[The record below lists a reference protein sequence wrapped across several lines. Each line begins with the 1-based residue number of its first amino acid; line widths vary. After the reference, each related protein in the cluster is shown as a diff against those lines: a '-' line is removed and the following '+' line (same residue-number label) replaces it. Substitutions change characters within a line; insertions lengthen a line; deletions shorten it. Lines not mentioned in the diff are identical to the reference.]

1 MSLTL
6 RFTDPLATDLARTG
20 GKGASLAKSAQ
31 NLPVPG
37 GFIVTADAYSQFIA
51 PLQSRIAEL
60 IGTDSPA
67 EAIADLIRA
76 TPFPDAWLSEFDGAV
91 AEAGLTGQAV
101 AVRSSGTM
109 EDLPGAAFAGQHDT
123 YLGVRGTAAIA
134 EAVRDCYASLWNEH
148 AFRYRRQLGVD
159 QLEAKMAVVVQLM
172 VSVSADEA
180 AGVAFSVDPVRGN
193 TDEVLINAAFGL
205 GETVVGGE
213 EPVDEFRVRRDT
225 GEQVASE
232 IAEKPTALVMTGGGN
247 GAGDGAGHDVGGDR
261 LGEGDG
267 AGTTVVDLGAEQRT
281 RPALTTAQAKQV
293 AELAVAAENHFGFAQ
308 DIEWALHDG
317 DLYLLQSRPIT
328 RVAPRWTRDE
338 SAERFPTPV
347 TPLTW
352 DLVEAGFHHS
362 LNHSFDLM
370 GLPPFD
376 DKWFVMRDF
385 YIYGNQT
392 AVDLYAGRLPTNM
405 LSSVET
411 ITESLPQIAR
421 QFGWVQELPVQWMRD
436 LDTYLIGIGR
446 LSNEP
451 LEDKSLAQVWD
462 HVIAISDLGTEYF
475 RPNIAISLT
484 QGTLY
489 AALQHMLS
497 LALDEDQA
505 QVVFERLMAS
515 TETKTSQVNAEL
527 RELSQL
533 VAADADLLT
542 ALEAHHGEAG
552 VAELER
558 FPQFKASFDRFL
570 EQHGHREL
578 DFDAYHP
585 TWVEA
590 PHIVLDQIRLLAART
605 VAETEASDAGA
616 SPTGGGDHSAA
627 ATIGSPES
635 GSGTGAASA
644 PMTDMERKIVQAETE
659 LAVVNAAPEKLRY
672 LVQEVIR
679 LARTYTA
686 LDDLEHYQTTR
697 LTLPMR
703 RALKELGG
711 RLVDAGVLVEASDV
725 YFIDFEHLDT
735 AIRADA
741 ADREVDTTDAAN
753 RDLGAT
759 DAADR
764 EVDTADAAAT
774 RASTSP
780 VTGTTGTGSALTSLT
795 EIAAQNKAAY
805 HAAVDRTPEWEYGKA
820 AAAVDA
826 DSDHITGTAGSPG
839 TVEGEVFVVHSPADF
854 SSFPDGAIL
863 VARTT
868 NPAWTALFYQAGGV
882 ITESG
887 GALSHGA
894 VTARE
899 LGLPA
904 VMAVR
909 DATSRFTSG
918 QRVRVDGS
926 NGNVIELD

>member
-1 MSLTL
+1 MRLTL
-6 RFTDPLATDLARTG
+6 RFTDPLATDLARSG

-51 PLQSRIAEL
+51 PLQSRITEL

-76 TPFPDAWLSEFDGAV
+76 TPIPDAWLSEFDEAV

-172 VSVSADEA
+172 VSVAADEA

-605 VAETEASDAGA
+605 VAEAEASDAGA
-616 SPTGGGDHSAA
+616 SPAGGGHHSAA

-711 RLVDAGVLVEASDV
+711 RLVDAGVLVEAADV

-741 ADREVDTTDAAN
+741 ADREVDTT
-753 RDLGAT
+753 
-759 DAADR
+759 
-764 EVDTADAAAT
+764 DAAAT

>member
-6 RFTDPLATDLARTG
+6 SFTDPLATELARSG

-37 GFIVTADAYSQFIA
+37 GFIVTADAYTRFIA
-51 PLQSRIAEL
+51 PLQTRITEL

-67 EAIADLIRA
+67 EAIAELIRT
-76 TPFPDAWLSEFDGAV
+76 TPFPEAWLSEF
-91 AEAGLTGQAV
+91 AEAATAAGLDDGAV

-123 YLGVRGTAAIA
+123 YLGVRGIRAIA

-172 VSVSADEA
+172 VAVGAEEA

-213 EPVDEFRVRRDT
+213 EPVDEFRVHRET
-225 GEQVASE
+225 GEQVAAE
-232 IAEKPTALVMTGGGN
+232 IAEKPTALVMREPAGDGGGGN
-247 GAGDGAGHDVGGDR
+247 RLGVGDEARTTVVR
-261 LGEGDG
+261 LGE
-267 AGTTVVDLGAEQRT
+267 EQRS
-281 RPALTTAQAKQV
+281 RPALTQEQTRAV
-293 AELAVAAENHFGFAQ
+293 AELAVEAENHFGFAQ
-308 DIEWALHDG
+308 DIEWAIHDG
-317 DLYLLQSRPIT
+317 RLYLLQSRPIT

-405 LSSVET
+405 LSSVEA

-451 LEDKSLAQVWD
+451 LEDKSLLEVWE

-497 LALDEDQA
+497 LALDEEQA

-527 RELSQL
+527 RDLSAY
-533 VAADADLLT
+533 VAADAQLLA
-542 ALEAHHGEAG
+542 ALEDNHGEAG
-552 VAELER
+552 VAALQR
-558 FPQFKASFDRFL
+558 FPEFAGAFEKFL
-570 EQHGHREL
+570 AQHGHREL

-605 VAETEASDAGA
+605 AAERDSANGTAGA
-616 SPTGGGDHSAA
+616 GGVGSADGEA
-627 ATIGSPES
+627 GPSQ
-635 GSGTGAASA
+635 SA
-644 PMTDMERKIVQAETE
+644 VPSDMERKIVQAETE
-659 LAVVNAAPEKLRY
+659 RAVVNAAPEQLRY

-703 RALKELGG
+703 RALRELGA
-711 RLVDAGVLVEASDV
+711 RLVDAGVLSEASDV
-725 YFIDFEHLDT
+725 YFIDFEHLDE
-735 AIRADA
+735 AIR
-741 ADREVDTTDAAN
+741 
-753 RDLGAT
+753 
-759 DAADR
+759 
-764 EVDTADAAAT
+764 TADTDGGAGASAAG
-774 RASTSP
+774 TSDR
-780 VTGTTGTGSALTSLT
+780 TSALSGLT

-805 HAAVDRTPEWEYGKA
+805 QTAVDRTPEWEYGA
-820 AAAVDA
+820 TTPAVDA
-826 DSDHITGTAGSPG
+826 DGDQITGTAGSPG

-868 NPAWTALFYQAGGV
+868 NPAWTALFYQASGV

-904 VMAVR
+904 VMAIR

-918 QRVRVDGS
+918 QRVRIDGS
-926 NGNVIELD
+926 NGTVTDLDSANAAG

>member
-1 MSLTL
+1 MTLTL
-6 RFTDPLATDLARTG
+6 GFTDPLATELATSG
-20 GKGASLAKSAQ
+20 GKGASLARSAQ

-37 GFIVTADAYSQFIA
+37 GFIVTAEAYTQFVA
-51 PLQSRIAEL
+51 PLQSRITEL
-60 IGTDSPA
+60 MDTQHPA
-67 EAIADLIRA
+67 EAIGDLIRS
-76 TPFPDAWLSEFDGAV
+76 TPIPESWLADFA
-91 AEAGLTGQAV
+91 AAAQAAGLSDEAV

-123 YLGVRGTAAIA
+123 YLGVRGTKAIA
-134 EAVRDCYASLWNEH
+134 EAVRDCYASLWNPH
-148 AFRYRRQLGVD
+148 AFRYRQQLGVD

-172 VSVSADEA
+172 VAVSAEEA

-213 EPVDEFRVRRDT
+213 EPVDEFRIARADGT
-225 GEQVASE
+225 QIASE
-232 IAEKPTALVMTGGGN
+232 IADKPKALVMSEP
-247 GAGDGAGHDVGGDR
+247 AEPSEPDGHGHARTTVIH
-261 LGEGDG
+261 LGED
-267 AGTTVVDLGAEQRT
+267 QRT
-281 RPALTTAQAKQV
+281 RPALTPEQAQAV
-293 AELAVAAENHFGFAQ
+293 AQLSVRAEDHFGFPQ
-308 DIEWALHDG
+308 DIEWAFSG
-317 DLYLLQSRPIT
+317 DDLFLLQSRPIT

-352 DLVEAGFHHS
+352 DLVEAGFHYS

-392 AVDLYAGRLPTNM
+392 AVDLYAGRLPTKM

-411 ITESLPQIAR
+411 ITESLPEIAS
-421 QFGWVQELPVQWMRD
+421 QFGWVQELPVRWMRD
-436 LDTYLIGIGR
+436 LDTYLMGIGR
-446 LSNEP
+446 LSHEP

-484 QGTLY
+484 QQTLY
-489 AALQHMLS
+489 GALSHMLEI
-497 LALDEDQA
+497 AVDKETA
-505 QVVFERLMAS
+505 QLVFERLLAS

-527 RELSQL
+527 WELSRTVRSNPEL
-533 VAADADLLT
+533 VSTLRSNT
-542 ALEAHHGEAG
+542 GEAG
-552 VAELER
+552 LAVLDD
-558 FPQFKASFDRFL
+558 FPAFFDEFATFL
-570 EQHGHREL
+570 AKHGHREL

-590 PHIVLDQIRLLAART
+590 PHIVLDQVRLLADR
-605 VAETEASDAGA
+605 ETN
-616 SPTGGGDHSAA
+616 
-627 ATIGSPES
+627 
-635 GSGTGAASA
+635 ASA
-644 PMTDMERKIVQAETE
+644 DSDLERKVLQAETE
-659 LAVVNAAPEKLRY
+659 RAVINAAPEKLRY

-679 LARTYTA
+679 LARAYTA

-703 RALKELGG
+703 RALCELGR
-711 RLVDAGVLVEASDV
+711 RLVDQGVLTDPMDV
-725 YFIDFEHLDT
+725 YFINFEPLDA
-735 AIRADA
+735 AIRAT
-741 ADREVDTTDAAN
+741 EV
-753 RDLGAT
+753 
-759 DAADR
+759 
-764 EVDTADAAAT
+764 
-774 RASTSP
+774 
-780 VTGTTGTGSALTSLT
+780 GTGRGDGQLSPAEALAGLT
-795 EIAAQNKAAY
+795 GIAEKNKAGY
-805 HAAVDRTPEWEYGKA
+805 QEAVERTPEWEHGRASEVGDDTDGDFIK
-820 AAAVDA
+820 
-826 DSDHITGTAGSPG
+826 GTAGSPG
-839 TVEGEVFVVHSPADF
+839 EVTGEVFVVHSPEDF

-868 NPAWTALFYQAGGV
+868 NPAWTALFYQASGI

-904 VMAVR
+904 VMAIR

-918 QRVRVDGS
+918 QTVNVNGS
-926 NGNVIELD
+926 NGTVTPN

>member
-1 MSLTL
+1 MTLTL
-6 RFTDPLATDLARTG
+6 GFTDPLATELATSG

-37 GFIVTADAYSQFIA
+37 GFIVTAEAYTQFVT
-51 PLQSRIAEL
+51 PLQSQITEL
-60 IGTDSPA
+60 MDTEHPA
-67 EAIADLIRA
+67 EAIGELIRS
-76 TPFPDAWLSEFDGAV
+76 TPIPDSWLADFEA
-91 AEAGLTGQAV
+91 AAQTAGLRDEAV

-123 YLGVRGTAAIA
+123 YLGVRGTHAIA
-134 EAVRDCYASLWNEH
+134 EAVRDCYASLWNPH
-148 AFRYRRQLGVD
+148 AFRYRQQLGVD

-172 VSVSADEA
+172 VAVGAEEA

-213 EPVDEFRVRRDT
+213 EPVDEFRIARADGT
-225 GEQVASE
+225 QVAAE
-232 IAEKPTALVMTGGGN
+232 IANKPKALVMDGH
-247 GAGDGAGHDVGGDR
+247 GDARTREVH
-261 LGEGDG
+261 LGED
-267 AGTTVVDLGAEQRT
+267 QQT
-281 RPALTTAQAKQV
+281 RPALTAEQARAV
-293 AELAVAAENHFGFAQ
+293 AELSVRAEDHFGFPQ
-308 DIEWALHDG
+308 DIEWAFSG
-317 DLYLLQSRPIT
+317 DDLFLLQSRPIT

-352 DLVEAGFHHS
+352 DLVEAGFHYS

-392 AVDLYAGRLPTNM
+392 AVDLYAGRLPTKM

-411 ITESLPQIAR
+411 ITESLPEIAS
-421 QFGWVQELPVQWMRD
+421 QFGWVQELPVRWMRD
-436 LDTYLIGIGR
+436 LDTYLMGIGK
-446 LSNEP
+446 LSHEP
-451 LEDKSLAQVWD
+451 LEEKSLAEVWD

-484 QGTLY
+484 QQTLY
-489 AALQHMLS
+489 GALSHMLEM
-497 LALDEDQA
+497 AVDKETA
-505 QVVFERLMAS
+505 QLVFERLLAS

-527 RELSQL
+527 WELSRS
-533 VAADADLLT
+533 VRSNPELLST
-542 ALEAHHGEAG
+542 LRSHTGEAG
-552 VAELER
+552 LAVLDD
-558 FPQFKASFDRFL
+558 FPAFFEEFATFL
-570 EQHGHREL
+570 AKHGHREL

-590 PHIVLDQIRLLAART
+590 PHIVLDQVRLLADR
-605 VAETEASDAGA
+605 ETN
-616 SPTGGGDHSAA
+616 AA
-627 ATIGSPES
+627 ADS
-635 GSGTGAASA
+635 
-644 PMTDMERKIVQAETE
+644 DLERKVLQAETE
-659 LAVVNAAPEKLRY
+659 REVINAAPEKLRY

-679 LARTYTA
+679 LARAYTA

-703 RALKELGG
+703 RALRELGR
-711 RLVDAGVLVEASDV
+711 RLVDQGVLTDPMDV
-725 YFIDFEHLDT
+725 YFINFEPLDA
-735 AIRADA
+735 AIRAGDSA
-741 ADREVDTTDAAN
+741 GTDASMGDSA
-753 RDLGAT
+753 GA
-759 DAADR
+759 D
-764 EVDTADAAAT
+764 
-774 RASTSP
+774 
-780 VTGTTGTGSALTSLT
+780 GSADSGNGQHSPAEALAGLSA
-795 EIAAQNKAAY
+795 IAEKNRAGYQD
-805 HAAVDRTPEWEYGKA
+805 AVARTPEWEHGRAPEVGDDTDGDFIK
-820 AAAVDA
+820 
-826 DSDHITGTAGSPG
+826 GTAGSPG
-839 TVEGEVFVVHSPADF
+839 EVTGEVFVVHSPEDF

-868 NPAWTALFYQAGGV
+868 NPAWTALFYQASGV

-918 QRVRVDGS
+918 QTVSVNGS
-926 NGNVIELD
+926 TGTVTPN

>member
-1 MSLTL
+1 MTLTL
-6 RFTDPLATDLARTG
+6 GFTDPLATELSSSG

-31 NLPVPG
+31 SLPVPG
-37 GFIVTADAYSQFIA
+37 GFIVTADAYAQFVE
-51 PLQSRIAEL
+51 PLQSRITEL
-60 IGTDSPA
+60 MDSGNPA
-67 EAIADLIRA
+67 EAIGDLIRS
-76 TPFPDAWLSEFDGAV
+76 TPVPEGWLAEFEAASEAAD
-91 AEAGLTGQAV
+91 LSDQPV

-123 YLGVRGTAAIA
+123 YLGVRGIPAIA
-134 EAVRDCYASLWNEH
+134 EAVRDCYASLWNPH
-148 AFRYRRQLGVD
+148 AFRYRQQLGID

-172 VSVSADEA
+172 VAVGTKEV

-213 EPVDEFRVRRDT
+213 EPVDEFRIARADGT
-225 GEQVASE
+225 QLASE
-232 IAEKPTALVMTGGGN
+232 IADKPRALVMGS
-247 GAGDGAGHDVGGDR
+247 ADGAHGDAR
-261 LGEGDG
+261 
-267 AGTTVVDLGAEQRT
+267 TTVVHLGEDQRT
-281 RPALTTAQAKQV
+281 QPALTLDQAREV
-293 AELAVAAENHFGFAQ
+293 AELSVRAEGHFGFPQ
-308 DIEWALHDG
+308 DIEWAFRG
-317 DLYLLQSRPIT
+317 EDLFLLQSRPIT

-352 DLVEAGFHHS
+352 DLVEAGFHYS

-392 AVDLYAGRLPTNM
+392 AVDLYAGRLPTKM

-411 ITESLPQIAR
+411 ITESLPEIAR
-421 QFGWVQELPVQWMRD
+421 QFGWVQELPVRWMRD
-436 LDTYLIGIGR
+436 LDTYLIGIGK
-446 LSNEP
+446 LSHEP
-451 LEDKSLAQVWD
+451 LQDKSLAQVWD

-484 QGTLY
+484 QRTLY
-489 AALQHMLS
+489 GALSHMLE
-497 LALDEDQA
+497 LALDKEQA
-505 QVVFERLMAS
+505 QIVFERLLAS
-515 TETKTSQVNAEL
+515 TETKTSQVNSEL
-527 RELSQL
+527 WELSRT
-533 VAADADLLT
+533 VRDNPELL
-542 ALEAHHGEAG
+542 AVLQSHKGEEGLAVLDGFPDFAHDFET
-552 VAELER
+552 
-558 FPQFKASFDRFL
+558 FL
-570 EQHGHREL
+570 AQHGHREL

-590 PHIVLDQIRLLAART
+590 PHIVLDQVRLLADR
-605 VAETEASDAGA
+605 AEN
-616 SPTGGGDHSAA
+616 
-627 ATIGSPES
+627 
-635 GSGTGAASA
+635 ASA
-644 PMTDMERKIVQAETE
+644 NSDMERKVVQAETE
-659 LAVVNAAPEKLRY
+659 LAVISAAPEKLRY

-679 LARTYTA
+679 LARAYTA

-703 RALKELGG
+703 RALRELGQ
-711 RLVDAGVLVEASDV
+711 RLVDHGVLTDPMDV
-725 YFIDFEHLDT
+725 YFIDFEPLNE
-735 AIRADA
+735 AIRAADRGRA
-741 ADREVDTTDAAN
+741 ADTDAPE
-753 RDLGAT
+753 GAG
-759 DAADR
+759 DR
-764 EVDTADAAAT
+764 PLSSAEALVGLTA
-774 RASTSP
+774 
-780 VTGTTGTGSALTSLT
+780 
-795 EIAAQNKAAY
+795 IAAKNKAGY
-805 HAAVDRTPEWEYGKA
+805 QEAVTRTPDWEHGRTPEA
-820 AAAVDA
+820 SDDA
-826 DSDHITGTAGSPG
+826 DGDFIRGTAGSPG
-839 TVEGEVFVVHSPADF
+839 EVEGEVFVVHSPEDF

-868 NPAWTALFYQAGGV
+868 NPAWTALFYQASGV

-918 QRVRVDGS
+918 QTVTVNGS
-926 NGNVIELD
+926 NGTVTPD

>member
-6 RFTDPLATDLARTG
+6 AFTDPLATALSTSG

-31 NLPVPG
+31 SLPVPG
-37 GFIVTADAYSQFIA
+37 GFIVTAEAYAQFVA
-51 PLQSRIAEL
+51 PLQDRITEL
-60 IGTDSPA
+60 LDADTPA
-67 EAIADLIRA
+67 EAIGDLIRGTPVPDSWLAEFEVAA
-76 TPFPDAWLSEFDGAV
+76 TT
-91 AEAGLTGQAV
+91 AGLSDQAV

-123 YLGVRGTAAIA
+123 YLGVRGTEPIA
-134 EAVRDCYASLWNEH
+134 EAVRDCYASLWNPH
-148 AFRYRRQLGVD
+148 AFRYRQQLGVA

-172 VSVSADEA
+172 VAVGAEEA

-193 TDEVLINAAFGL
+193 TDEVLVNAAFGL

-213 EPVDEFRVRRDT
+213 EPVDEFRIARTD
-225 GEQVASE
+225 GAQLASE
-232 IAEKPTALVMTGGGN
+232 IADKPTALIMRELAAEENTATEGTVSADSGSDAHTDSGSDN
-247 GAGDGAGHDVGGDR
+247 AHGDAR
-261 LGEGDG
+261 
-267 AGTTVVDLGAEQRT
+267 TTVVHLGEDQRT
-281 RPALTTAQAKQV
+281 RPALSAEQAWAV
-293 AELAVAAENHFGFAQ
+293 AELSVRAEDHFGFPQ
-308 DIEWALHDG
+308 DIEWAFSG
-317 DLYLLQSRPIT
+317 DELFLLQSRPIT

-392 AVDLYAGRLPTNM
+392 AVDLYAGRLPTAM

-411 ITESLPQIAR
+411 ITESLPEIASR
-421 QFGWVQELPVQWMRD
+421 FGWVQELPVQWMRD
-436 LDTYLIGIGR
+436 LDTYLMGIGR
-446 LSNEP
+446 LSHEP
-451 LEDKSLAQVWD
+451 LEDKSLAEVWD

-484 QGTLY
+484 QRTLY
-489 AALQHMLS
+489 GALSHMLEM
-497 LALDEDQA
+497 ALDKEQA
-505 QVVFERLMAS
+505 QLVFERLLAS

-527 RELSQL
+527 WELSRT
-533 VAADADLLT
+533 VRDDPELLS
-542 ALEAHHGEAG
+542 ALRTHTGEEGPAVLGDFPDFAG
-552 VAELER
+552 DFE
-558 FPQFKASFDRFL
+558 SFL
-570 EQHGHREL
+570 AQHGHREL

-590 PHIVLDQIRLLAART
+590 PHIVLDQIRLLADR
-605 VAETEASDAGA
+605 AEN
-616 SPTGGGDHSAA
+616 PSAD
-627 ATIGSPES
+627 S
-635 GSGTGAASA
+635 
-644 PMTDMERKIVQAETE
+644 DMERKVVQAETE
-659 LAVVNAAPEKLRY
+659 RAVVNAAPEKLRY

-679 LARTYTA
+679 LARAYTA

-703 RALKELGG
+703 RALRELGR
-711 RLVDAGVLVEASDV
+711 RLVDFGVLTDPIDV
-725 YFIDFEHLDT
+725 YFIDFEPLNE
-735 AIRADA
+735 AIRAADA
-741 ADREVDTTDAAN
+741 SGTGADSARRDA
-753 RDLGAT
+753 DGS
-759 DAADR
+759 D
-764 EVDTADAAAT
+764 DTAGGQGSPAEALAGLT
-774 RASTSP
+774 AIAEENRA
-780 VTGTTGTGSALTSLT
+780 GYR
-795 EIAAQNKAAY
+795 E
-805 HAAVDRTPEWEYGKA
+805 AVARTPEWEHGRVPEIGDDTDGEAIK
-820 AAAVDA
+820 
-826 DSDHITGTAGSPG
+826 GTAGSPG
-839 TVEGEVFVVHSPADF
+839 EVEGEVFVVQSPEDF

-909 DATSRFTSG
+909 EATSRFTSG
-918 QRVRVDGS
+918 QRVSVNGS
-926 NGNVIELD
+926 NGTVTPG

>member
-6 RFTDPLATDLARTG
+6 RFTDPLATELARSG

-60 IGTDSPA
+60 FGTDSPA

-76 TPFPDAWLSEFDGAV
+76 TPIPDAWLSEFDEAI

-159 QLEAKMAVVVQLM
+159 QNDAKMAVVVQLM
-172 VSVSADEA
+172 VAVGADEA

-213 EPVDEFRVRRDT
+213 EPVDEFRVCRDT
-225 GEQVASE
+225 GEQVAAE
-232 IAEKPTALVMTGGGN
+232 IAEKPTALIMSGGGN
-247 GAGDGAGHDVGGDR
+247 DAGDDLGTGAGDGCGHDIGGDR

-267 AGTTVVDLGAEQRT
+267 LGDGRLGEGDGARTTVVDLGAEQRT
-281 RPALTTAQAKQV
+281 RPALTKEQTTAV

-308 DIEWALHDG
+308 DIEWAVHDG
-317 DLYLLQSRPIT
+317 RIYLLQSRPIT

-405 LSSVET
+405 LASVET

-451 LEDKSLAQVWD
+451 LEEKSLAQVWD

-533 VAADADLLT
+533 VAADADLLA

-605 VAETEASDAGA
+605 MAGAEASEPG
-616 SPTGGGDHSAA
+616 P
-627 ATIGSPES
+627 
-635 GSGTGAASA
+635 GTGSASA

-697 LTLPMR
+697 RTLPMR

-711 RLVDAGVLVEASDV
+711 RLVDAGVLIEASDV

-741 ADREVDTTDAAN
+741 AN

-759 DAADR
+759 DTDAANR
-764 EVDTADAAAT
+764 EVDTADAT
-774 RASTSP
+774 GSSTNA
-780 VTGTTGTGSALTSLT
+780 VTGATGAGSALADLT

-805 HAAVDRTPEWEYGKA
+805 QAAVDRTPEWEYGKA
-820 AAAVDA
+820 AAAVDH
-826 DSDHITGTAGSPG
+826 DTDHITGTAGSPG

-926 NGNVIELD
+926 NGTVIELG

>member
-6 RFTDPLATDLARTG
+6 SFTDPLATDLARSG

-37 GFIVTADAYSQFIA
+37 GFIVTAEAYSSFIA
-51 PLQSRIAEL
+51 PLQSRITEL
-60 IGTDSPA
+60 MTGESPA
-67 EAIADLIRA
+67 EAIAELIRSA
-76 TPFPDAWLSEFDGAV
+76 PIPEAWLSEFDRAV
-91 AEAGLTGQAV
+91 AEAGLEGEPV

-123 YLGVRGTAAIA
+123 YLGVRGTQAIA

-172 VSVSADEA
+172 VAVGVEEA

-193 TDEVLINAAFGL
+193 TNEVLINAAFGL

-213 EPVDEFRVRRDT
+213 EPVDEFRVRRED
-225 GEQVASE
+225 GEQVAAE
-232 IAEKPTALVMTGGGN
+232 IAEKPTALIMCDGDVGGLGDDAAV
-247 GAGDGAGHDVGGDR
+247 GTDRAGDGGDVRTEVVR
-261 LGEGDG
+261 LGEG
-267 AGTTVVDLGAEQRT
+267 QRT
-281 RPALTTAQAKQV
+281 RPALTEEQTMAV
-293 AELAVAAENHFGFAQ
+293 AELAVEAENHFGFAQ
-308 DIEWALHDG
+308 DIEWAIHDG
-317 DLYLLQSRPIT
+317 QLYLLQSRPIT

-405 LSSVET
+405 LSSVEA
-411 ITESLPQIAR
+411 ITESLPQIAQ

-451 LEDKSLAQVWD
+451 LEDKSLAEVWE
-462 HVIAISDLGTEYF
+462 HVIAISNLGTEYF

-497 LALDEDQA
+497 LALDEEQA
-505 QVVFERLMAS
+505 QVVFERLLSS

-527 RELSQL
+527 RELSSA
-533 VAADADLLT
+533 VAEDPELLA
-542 ALEAHHGEAG
+542 ALEDHHGEAG
-552 VAELER
+552 VESVLPR
-558 FPQFKASFDRFL
+558 FPEFAASFEKFL
-570 EQHGHREL
+570 AQHGHREL

-605 VAETEASDAGA
+605 VADRTGA
-616 SPTGGGDHSAA
+616 D
-627 ATIGSPES
+627 
-635 GSGTGAASA
+635 GTGASGAADGDAVGGDAGSAVGGADGASA
-644 PMTDMERKIVQAETE
+644 TGQSAIPSDMERKVVQAETE
-659 LAVVNAAPEKLRY
+659 RAVVNAAPEQLRY

-711 RLVDAGVLVEASDV
+711 RLVDAGVLDEASDV
-725 YFIDFEHLDT
+725 YFIDFEHLDE
-735 AIRADA
+735 AIRAADVGSVGAEASSESGA
-741 ADREVDTTDAAN
+741 A
-753 RDLGAT
+753 G
-759 DAADR
+759 
-764 EVDTADAAAT
+764 ADANT
-774 RASTSP
+774 
-780 VTGTTGTGSALTSLT
+780 ALAGLT
-795 EIAAQNKAAY
+795 EIAAKNKAAY
-805 HAAVDRTPEWEYGKA
+805 QEAVDRTPEWEYGKSTV
-820 AAAVDA
+820 VD
-826 DSDHITGTAGSPG
+826 DTDGDHIKGTAGSPG
-839 TVEGEVFVVHSPADF
+839 VVEGEIFVVHSPADF

-868 NPAWTALFYQAGGV
+868 NPAWTALFYQASGV

-926 NGNVIELD
+926 NGTVVEA

>member
-1 MSLTL
+1 MTL
-6 RFTDPLATDLARTG
+6 AFTDPLATARSTSG
-20 GKGASLAKSAQ
+20 GKGAGLAESAQ
-31 NLPVPG
+31 SLPVPG
-37 GFIVTADAYSQFIA
+37 GFIVTAEAYARFVA
-51 PLQSRIAEL
+51 PLQTRITEL
-60 IGTDSPA
+60 MDTGYPA
-67 EAIADLIRA
+67 EAIGDLIRS
-76 TPFPDAWLSEFDGAV
+76 TPVPGSWF
-91 AEAGLTGQAV
+91 AELEAAAETAGLSDRAV

-123 YLGVRGTAAIA
+123 YLGVRGTKAIA
-134 EAVRDCYASLWNEH
+134 EAVRDCYASLWNPH
-148 AFRYRRQLGVD
+148 AFRYRQQLGVD

-172 VSVSADEA
+172 VAVGSEEA

-213 EPVDEFRVRRDT
+213 EPVDEFRIARAD
-225 GEQVASE
+225 GAQIAAE
-232 IAEKPTALVMTGGGN
+232 IADKPRALIMRDPAGEGNIATEGTASADGDGDGDGGGDD
-247 GAGDGAGHDVGGDR
+247 GHGDGRTTVVR
-261 LGEGDG
+261 LGED
-267 AGTTVVDLGAEQRT
+267 QRT
-281 RPALTTAQAKQV
+281 RPALSTEQARAV
-293 AELAVAAENHFGFAQ
+293 AELSVRAEDHFGFPQ
-308 DIEWALHDG
+308 DIEWAFSG
-317 DLYLLQSRPIT
+317 DELFILQSRPIT

-370 GLPPFD
+370 GLPPFH

-392 AVDLYAGRLPTNM
+392 AVDLYAGRLPTKM

-411 ITESLPQIAR
+411 ITESLPEIASR
-421 QFGWVQELPVQWMRD
+421 FGWVQELPVQWMRD
-436 LDTYLIGIGR
+436 LDTYLMGIGR
-446 LSNEP
+446 LSHEP
-451 LEDKSLAQVWD
+451 LEDKSLAEVWD

-484 QGTLY
+484 QRTLY
-489 AALQHMLS
+489 GALSHLLEM
-497 LALDEDQA
+497 ALDKEQA
-505 QVVFERLMAS
+505 QLVFERLLAS

-527 RELSQL
+527 WELSRTVRDSPEL
-533 VAADADLLT
+533 SSALRSHTGENGLAALRDFPDFAGDF
-542 ALEAHHGEAG
+542 EA
-552 VAELER
+552 
-558 FPQFKASFDRFL
+558 FL
-570 EQHGHREL
+570 ARHGHREL

-590 PHIVLDQIRLLAART
+590 PHIVLDQIRLLADR
-605 VAETEASDAGA
+605 AEN
-616 SPTGGGDHSAA
+616 PSAD
-627 ATIGSPES
+627 S
-635 GSGTGAASA
+635 GL
-644 PMTDMERKIVQAETE
+644 ERKVVQAETE
-659 LAVVNAAPEKLRY
+659 RAVVNAAPKKLRY

-703 RALKELGG
+703 RALRELGR
-711 RLVDAGVLVEASDV
+711 RLVDLGVLTDPMDV
-725 YFIDFEHLDT
+725 YFIDFEPLNE
-735 AIRADA
+735 AIRAADA
-741 ADREVDTTDAAN
+741 SGTDADSAH
-753 RDLGAT
+753 RD
-759 DAADR
+759 ADGPD
-764 EVDTADAAAT
+764 DTADGQD
-774 RASTSP
+774 SP
-780 VTGTTGTGSALTSLT
+780 TEALAGLSA
-795 EIAAQNKAAY
+795 IAEKNKAGY
-805 HAAVDRTPEWEYGKA
+805 QEAVARTPEWEHGRVTEFGDDTDGA
-820 AAAVDA
+820 G
-826 DSDHITGTAGSPG
+826 ITGTAGSPG
-839 TVEGEVFVVHSPADF
+839 EVEGEVFVVHSPEEF

-918 QRVRVDGS
+918 QRVSVNGS
-926 NGNVIELD
+926 EGTVTPA

>member
-1 MSLTL
+1 MTLTL
-6 RFTDPLATDLARTG
+6 GFTDPLATELATSG

-37 GFIVTADAYSQFIA
+37 GFIVTAEAYTQFVA
-51 PLQSRIAEL
+51 PLQSRITEL
-60 IGTDSPA
+60 MDTEHPA
-67 EAIADLIRA
+67 EAIGDLIRS
-76 TPFPDAWLSEFDGAV
+76 TPIPESWLADFA
-91 AEAGLTGQAV
+91 AAAQAAGLSDEAV

-123 YLGVRGTAAIA
+123 YLGVRGTKAIA
-134 EAVRDCYASLWNEH
+134 EAVRDCYASLWNPH
-148 AFRYRRQLGVD
+148 AFRYRQQLGVE

-172 VSVSADEA
+172 VAVSAEEA

-213 EPVDEFRVRRDT
+213 EPVDEFRIARAD
-225 GEQVASE
+225 GSQVASE
-232 IAEKPTALVMTGGGN
+232 IADKPKALVMGE
-247 GAGDGAGHDVGGDR
+247 HDDAR
-261 LGEGDG
+261 
-267 AGTTVVDLGAEQRT
+267 TTVVHLGEDQRT
-281 RPALTTAQAKQV
+281 RPALTAEQSKAV
-293 AELAVAAENHFGFAQ
+293 AELSVRAEDHFGFPQ
-308 DIEWALHDG
+308 DIEWAFSG
-317 DLYLLQSRPIT
+317 DDLFLLQSRPIT

-352 DLVEAGFHHS
+352 DLVEAGFHYS

-392 AVDLYAGRLPTNM
+392 AVDLYAGRLPTKM

-411 ITESLPQIAR
+411 ITESLPEIAS
-421 QFGWVQELPVQWMRD
+421 QFGWVQELPVRWMRD
-436 LDTYLIGIGR
+436 LDTYLMGIGK
-446 LSNEP
+446 LSHEP
-451 LEDKSLAQVWD
+451 LEDKSLAEVWD

-484 QGTLY
+484 QQTLY
-489 AALQHMLS
+489 GALSHMLEM
-497 LALDEDQA
+497 AVDKETA
-505 QVVFERLMAS
+505 QLVFERLLAS

-527 RELSQL
+527 WELSRS
-533 VAADADLLT
+533 VRSNPELLST
-542 ALEAHHGEAG
+542 LRSHTGEAG
-552 VAELER
+552 LAVLDD
-558 FPQFKASFDRFL
+558 FPAFFEEFATFL
-570 EQHGHREL
+570 AKHGHREL

-590 PHIVLDQIRLLAART
+590 PHIVLDQVRLLADRATNASADSDLERK
-605 VAETEASDAGA
+605 VLQSETE
-616 SPTGGGDHSAA
+616 
-627 ATIGSPES
+627 
-635 GSGTGAASA
+635 
-644 PMTDMERKIVQAETE
+644 R
-659 LAVVNAAPEKLRY
+659 AVINAAPEKLRY
-672 LVQEVIR
+672 LLQEVIR
-679 LARTYTA
+679 LARAYTA

-703 RALKELGG
+703 RALRELGR
-711 RLVDAGVLVEASDV
+711 RLVDQGVLTDPMDV
-725 YFIDFEHLDT
+725 YFINFEPLDA
-735 AIRADA
+735 AIRAGDSA
-741 ADREVDTTDAAN
+741 SAD
-753 RDLGAT
+753 
-759 DAADR
+759 
-764 EVDTADAAAT
+764 
-774 RASTSP
+774 
-780 VTGTTGTGSALTSLT
+780 GSAGDSAGADHSADSGDGQHSPAEALAGLSA
-795 EIAAQNKAAY
+795 IAEKNKAGY
-805 HAAVDRTPEWEYGKA
+805 QDAVARTPEWEHGRA
-820 AAAVDA
+820 PEVGDA
-826 DSDHITGTAGSPG
+826 TDGDFIKGTAGSPG
-839 TVEGEVFVVHSPADF
+839 EVTGEVFVVHSPEDF

-868 NPAWTALFYQAGGV
+868 NPAWTALFYQASGV

-918 QRVRVDGS
+918 QTVSVNGS
-926 NGNVIELD
+926 TGTVTPN

>member
-1 MSLTL
+1 MTLTL
-6 RFTDPLATDLARTG
+6 GFTDPLATELATSG

-37 GFIVTADAYSQFIA
+37 GFIVTADAYTQFVA
-51 PLQSRIAEL
+51 PLQSRISEL
-60 IGTDSPA
+60 MDTDHPA
-67 EAIADLIRA
+67 EAIGELIRR
-76 TPFPDAWLSEFDGAV
+76 TPAPDAWLADFEA
-91 AEAGLTGQAV
+91 AAQAAGLNGKAV

-123 YLGVRGTAAIA
+123 YLGVRGTQSIA
-134 EAVRDCYASLWNEH
+134 EAVRDCYASLWNPH
-148 AFRYRRQLGVD
+148 AFRYRQQLGVE

-172 VSVSADEA
+172 VAVGAEEA

-213 EPVDEFRVRRDT
+213 EPVDEFRIARADGT
-225 GEQVASE
+225 QVAAE
-232 IAEKPTALVMTGGGN
+232 IADKPKALVMREPAEADDVDDDGGEDVDDDGRDDHN
-247 GAGDGAGHDVGGDR
+247 GQDEHGDARTREVHLGD
-261 LGEGDG
+261 D
-267 AGTTVVDLGAEQRT
+267 QRT
-281 RPALTTAQAKQV
+281 RPALTAEQARTV
-293 AELAVAAENHFGFAQ
+293 AELSVLAEDHFGFPQ
-308 DIEWALHDG
+308 DIEWAFSG
-317 DLYLLQSRPIT
+317 DDLFLLQSRPIT

-352 DLVEAGFHHS
+352 DLVEAGFHCS

-376 DKWFVMRDF
+376 DKWFVMRGF

-392 AVDLYAGRLPTNM
+392 AVDLYAGRLPTKM

-411 ITESLPQIAR
+411 ITESLPEIAS
-421 QFGWVQELPVQWMRD
+421 QFGWVQELPVRWMRD
-436 LDTYLIGIGR
+436 LDTYLMGIGK
-446 LSNEP
+446 LSHEP
-451 LEDKSLAQVWD
+451 LEDKSLAEVWK

-484 QGTLY
+484 QQTLY
-489 AALQHMLS
+489 GALSHMLEM
-497 LALDEDQA
+497 ALDKETA
-505 QVVFERLMAS
+505 RLVFERLLAS
-515 TETKTSQVNAEL
+515 TETKTSQVNAEIW
-527 RELSQL
+527 ELSRIVRGNPEL
-533 VAADADLLT
+533 SSTLRSHT
-542 ALEAHHGEAG
+542 GEDGLAVLG
-552 VAELER
+552 D
-558 FPQFKASFDRFL
+558 FPEFFNEFATFL
-570 EQHGHREL
+570 AKHGHREL

-590 PHIVLDQIRLLAART
+590 PHIVLDQVRLLADR
-605 VAETEASDAGA
+605 AEN
-616 SPTGGGDHSAA
+616 
-627 ATIGSPES
+627 
-635 GSGTGAASA
+635 ASA
-644 PMTDMERKIVQAETE
+644 DSDLERKVLQAETE
-659 LAVVNAAPEKLRY
+659 RAVVNAAPEKLRY

-679 LARTYTA
+679 LARSYTA

-703 RALKELGG
+703 RALRELGQ
-711 RLVDAGVLVEASDV
+711 RLVDQGVLTDPMDV
-725 YFIDFEHLDT
+725 YFIDFEPLDA
-735 AIRADA
+735 AIRAGDGQHSPA
-741 ADREVDTTDAAN
+741 GDSADPGNGQHSPAEALAG
-753 RDLGAT
+753 L
-759 DAADR
+759 
-764 EVDTADAAAT
+764 TA
-774 RASTSP
+774 
-780 VTGTTGTGSALTSLT
+780 
-795 EIAAQNKAAY
+795 IAKKNKAGY
-805 HAAVDRTPEWEYGKA
+805 QEAVERTPEWEHGHAPEVGDDTDGDFIK
-820 AAAVDA
+820 
-826 DSDHITGTAGSPG
+826 GTAGSPG
-839 TVEGEVFVVHSPADF
+839 EVTGEVFVVHSPEDF

-868 NPAWTALFYQAGGV
+868 NPAWTALFYQASGV

-918 QRVRVDGS
+918 QTVRVNGS
-926 NGNVIELD
+926 NGTVTPG

>member
-1 MSLTL
+1 MSITL
-6 RFTDPLATDLARTG
+6 SFTDPLATDLARSG

-31 NLPVPG
+31 NLPVPD
-37 GFIVTADAYSQFIA
+37 GFIVTADAYSRFIA
-51 PLQSRIAEL
+51 PLQSRITEL
-60 IGTDSPA
+60 MATDSPA
-67 EAIADLIRA
+67 EAIAELIRS
-76 TPFPDAWLSEFDGAV
+76 TPIPDAWLAEF
-91 AEAGLTGQAV
+91 AEAATAAGLIGEAV

-123 YLGVRGTAAIA
+123 YLGVRGIQAIA

-159 QLEAKMAVVVQLM
+159 QTDAKMAVVVQLM
-172 VSVSADEA
+172 VAVGAEEA

-213 EPVDEFRVRRDT
+213 EPVDEFRVRRED
-225 GEQVASE
+225 GELLAAE
-232 IAEKPTALVMTGGGN
+232 IADKPTALVMRAPADVEGS
-247 GAGDGAGHDVGGDR
+247 GDRNDGDR
-261 LGEGDG
+261 LGEGDD
-267 AGTTVVDLGAEQRT
+267 ARTTVVHLGEDQRN
-281 RPALTTAQAKQV
+281 RPALTEEQTRAV
-293 AELAVAAENHFGFAQ
+293 AELAVEAENHFGFAQ
-308 DIEWALHDG
+308 DIEWAVHDG
-317 DLYLLQSRPIT
+317 RLYLLQSRPIT

-370 GLPPFD
+370 GLPAFD

-405 LSSVET
+405 LSSVEA

-451 LEDKSLAQVWD
+451 LADKSLVEVWD

-489 AALQHMLS
+489 SALQHMLS
-497 LALDEDQA
+497 LALDEEQA

-527 RELSQL
+527 RDLSTV
-533 VAADADLLT
+533 VAADAELLA
-542 ALEAHHGEAG
+542 ALEDNHGEPG
-552 VAELER
+552 VEVLER
-558 FPQFKASFDRFL
+558 FPEFAVAFDRFL
-570 EQHGHREL
+570 SQHGHREL

-590 PHIVLDQIRLLAART
+590 PHIVLDQIRLLAVRT
-605 VAETEASDAGA
+605 VAEAKAAAEAQAEATDAVAGA
-616 SPTGGGDHSAA
+616 EG
-627 ATIGSPES
+627 ATD
-635 GSGTGAASA
+635 ASA
-644 PMTDMERKIVQAETE
+644 TSQSAIPTDMERKIVQAETE
-659 LAVVNAAPEKLRY
+659 RAVVNAAPEKLRY

-697 LTLPMR
+697 LTLPLR

-711 RLVDAGVLVEASDV
+711 RLVDAGVLDEASDV
-725 YFIDFEHLDT
+725 YFIDFDHLDE
-735 AIRADA
+735 AIRA
-741 ADREVDTTDAAN
+741 TDA
-753 RDLGAT
+753 
-759 DAADR
+759 DAR
-764 EVDTADAAAT
+764 
-774 RASTSP
+774 
-780 VTGTTGTGSALTSLT
+780 TGSALADLT
-795 EIAAQNKAAY
+795 DIAAKNKAAY
-805 HAAVDRTPEWEYGKA
+805 LTAVDRTPEWEYGA
-820 AAAVDA
+820 PAPVD
-826 DSDHITGTAGSPG
+826 DTDGDHITGTAGSPG
-839 TVEGEVFVVHSPADF
+839 VVEGEVFVVHSPADF

-926 NGNVIELD
+926 NGTVVDLDQAGTPEVDLDQASTPG

>member
-6 RFTDPLATDLARTG
+6 SFTDPLATDLARSG
-20 GKGASLAKSAQ
+20 GKGASLAKAAQ

-37 GFIVTADAYSQFIA
+37 GFIVTADAYTHFIA
-51 PLQSRIAEL
+51 PLQTRITEL

-67 EAIADLIRA
+67 EAIAELIRTTA
-76 TPFPDAWLSEFDGAV
+76 IPEAWLTEF
-91 AEAGLTGQAV
+91 AEAATSAGLDGEAV

-123 YLGVRGTAAIA
+123 YLGVRGIPAIA

-159 QLEAKMAVVVQLM
+159 QLEARMAVVVQLM
-172 VSVSADEA
+172 VAVGAEEA

-213 EPVDEFRVRRDT
+213 EPVDEFRVRRDN
-225 GEQVASE
+225 GEQVAAE
-232 IAEKPTALVMTGGGN
+232 IAEKPTALVLR
-247 GAGDGAGHDVGGDR
+247 GDGTASTH
-261 LGEGDG
+261 LGEG
-267 AGTTVVDLGAEQRT
+267 QRT
-281 RPALTTAQAKQV
+281 RPALTQEQTRAV
-293 AELAVAAENHFGFAQ
+293 AELAVEAENHFGFAQ
-308 DIEWALHDG
+308 DIEWAIHDG
-317 DLYLLQSRPIT
+317 HLYLLQSRPIT

-405 LSSVET
+405 LSSVEA

-451 LEDKSLAQVWD
+451 LEDKSLLEVWE

-489 AALQHMLS
+489 AALQRMLS
-497 LALDEDQA
+497 LALDEEQA

-515 TETKTSQVNAEL
+515 TETKTSQVNSEL
-527 RELSQL
+527 RVLADVVADDPELL
-533 VAADADLLT
+533 A
-542 ALEAHHGEAG
+542 ALEDNHGEAG
-552 VAELER
+552 VAVIEQ
-558 FPQFKASFDRFL
+558 FPEFAGEFEKFL
-570 EQHGHREL
+570 AQHGHREL

-605 VAETEASDAGA
+605 VKERAAASGRGEPSTESSAGGADDAGVTGQPAQSPA
-616 SPTGGGDHSAA
+616 S
-627 ATIGSPES
+627 S
-635 GSGTGAASA
+635 G
-644 PMTDMERKIVQAETE
+644 MERKIVQAETE
-659 LAVVNAAPEKLRY
+659 RAVVNAAPEQLRY

-679 LARTYTA
+679 LARSYTA

-703 RALKELGG
+703 RALKELGS
-711 RLVDAGVLVEASDV
+711 RLVDAGVLPEASDV
-725 YFIDFEHLDT
+725 YFIDFEHLDE
-735 AIRADA
+735 AIRAADTGA
-741 ADREVDTTDAAN
+741 AEAGAAN
-753 RDLGAT
+753 ADGGAGAS
-759 DAADR
+759 AAGTSDR
-764 EVDTADAAAT
+764 AAAL
-774 RASTSP
+774 S
-780 VTGTTGTGSALTSLT
+780 GLT
-795 EIAAQNKAAY
+795 EIAAKNKTAY
-805 HAAVDRTPEWEYGKA
+805 QAAVDRTPEWEYGA
-820 AAAVDA
+820 STPAYDT
-826 DSDHITGTAGSPG
+826 DGDHITGTAGSPG

-868 NPAWTALFYQAGGV
+868 NPAWTALFYQASGV

-904 VMAVR
+904 VMAIR

-926 NGNVIELD
+926 TGTVTDLDSAVAAG

>member
-6 RFTDPLATDLARTG
+6 RVTDPLATELARSG

-37 GFIVTADAYSQFIA
+37 GFIVTADTYSQFIA
-51 PLQSRIAEL
+51 PLQSHIAEL

-67 EAIADLIRA
+67 EEIAELIRSTA
-76 TPFPDAWLSEFDGAV
+76 IPDTWLSEFDEAI

-172 VSVSADEA
+172 VSVGADEA

-213 EPVDEFRVRRDT
+213 EPVDEFRVRRET
-225 GEQVASE
+225 GEQVAAE

-247 GAGDGAGHDVGGDR
+247 GAGDGFGTGAGDGCGHDVGGGR
-261 LGEGDG
+261 LGEGGG
-267 AGTTVVDLGAEQRT
+267 ARTTVVDLGAEQRT

-605 VAETEASDAGA
+605 VAEAEASDAGA
-616 SPTGGGDHSAA
+616 SPAGGGDHSAA

-725 YFIDFEHLDT
+725 YFIDFEHLET

-741 ADREVDTTDAAN
+741 ADRDLDATDAA
-753 RDLGAT
+753 D
-759 DAADR
+759 ADR

-805 HAAVDRTPEWEYGKA
+805 QAAVDRTPEWEYGKET
-820 AAAVDA
+820 AAVDA
-826 DSDHITGTAGSPG
+826 DTDHITGTAGSPG

-926 NGNVIELD
+926 NGTVIEID

>member
-1 MSLTL
+1 MTLTL
-6 RFTDPLATDLARTG
+6 GFTDPLATELSTSG

-31 NLPVPG
+31 SLPVPG
-37 GFIVTADAYSQFIA
+37 GFIVTADAYTQFVE
-51 PLQSRIAEL
+51 PLQSRITEL
-60 IGTDSPA
+60 MTSEHPA
-67 EAIADLIRA
+67 EAIGELIRSTPVPDTWLADFTAAA
-76 TPFPDAWLSEFDGAV
+76 TA
-91 AEAGLTGQAV
+91 AGLSGQAV

-123 YLGVRGTAAIA
+123 YLGVRGTVAIA
-134 EAVRDCYASLWNEH
+134 EAVRDCYASLWNPH
-148 AFRYRRQLGVD
+148 AFRYRQQLRVD
-159 QLEAKMAVVVQLM
+159 HLEAKMAVVVQLM
-172 VSVSADEA
+172 VAVGAEES

-213 EPVDEFRVRRDT
+213 EPVDEFRNARADGT
-225 GEQVASE
+225 QLAAE
-232 IAEKPTALVMTGGGN
+232 IADKPKALVMREPAEAEDVDDDRRDDHN
-247 GAGDGAGHDVGGDR
+247 GQDEPGDARTREVHLSED
-261 LGEGDG
+261 
-267 AGTTVVDLGAEQRT
+267 QRT
-281 RPALTTAQAKQV
+281 RPALTAEQARAV
-293 AELAVAAENHFGFAQ
+293 AELSVRAEDHFGFPQ
-308 DIEWALHDG
+308 DIEWAFSG
-317 DLYLLQSRPIT
+317 DDLFLLQSRPIT

-352 DLVEAGFHHS
+352 DLVEAGFHYS

-392 AVDLYAGRLPTNM
+392 AVDLYAGRLPTKM
-405 LSSVET
+405 LASVEA
-411 ITESLPQIAR
+411 ITESLPEIAS
-421 QFGWVQELPVQWMRD
+421 QFGWVQELPVRWMRD
-436 LDTYLIGIGR
+436 LDTYLMGIGR
-446 LSNEP
+446 LSHEP

-462 HVIAISDLGTEYF
+462 HVIAISDLGSEYF

-484 QGTLY
+484 QQTLY
-489 AALQHMLS
+489 GALSHMLE
-497 LALDEDQA
+497 LALDREQA
-505 QVVFERLMAS
+505 QIVFERLLAS

-527 RELSQL
+527 WELSRI
-533 VAADADLLT
+533 VRNSSELLS
-542 ALEAHHGEAG
+542 ALRSHTGEEGLAVLG
-552 VAELER
+552 D
-558 FPQFKASFDRFL
+558 FPGFFDEFSTFL
-570 EQHGHREL
+570 AKHGHREL

-590 PHIVLDQIRLLAART
+590 PHIVLDQVRLLADR
-605 VAETEASDAGA
+605 
-616 SPTGGGDHSAA
+616 
-627 ATIGSPES
+627 ATN
-635 GSGTGAASA
+635 ASA
-644 PMTDMERKIVQAETE
+644 DSDMERKVMQAETE

-679 LARTYTA
+679 LARAYTA

-703 RALKELGG
+703 RALRELGQ
-711 RLVDAGVLVEASDV
+711 RLVDAGILTDPMDV
-725 YFIDFEHLDT
+725 YFINFEPLDE
-735 AIRADA
+735 AIRTADEGRA
-741 ADREVDTTDAAN
+741 ADGGRGLCTDAPESA
-753 RDLGAT
+753 G
-759 DAADR
+759 DR
-764 EVDTADAAAT
+764 HP
-774 RASTSP
+774 SP
-780 VTGTTGTGSALTSLT
+780 AEALAGLSS
-795 EIAAQNKAAY
+795 IAAKNKAGY
-805 HAAVDRTPEWEYGKA
+805 QEAVMRTPDWEHGRTPE
-820 AAAVDA
+820 VD
-826 DSDHITGTAGSPG
+826 DDTNGDFIKGTAGSPG
-839 TVEGEVFVVHSPADF
+839 EVEGEVFVVHSPEDF

-868 NPAWTALFYQAGGV
+868 NPAWTALFYQASGV

-918 QRVRVDGS
+918 QRVSVNGS
-926 NGNVIELD
+926 NGTVTPS

>member
-6 RFTDPLATDLARTG
+6 RFTDHLATELASSG

-31 NLPVPG
+31 SLPVPG
-37 GFIVTADAYSQFIA
+37 GFIVTAEAYSQFIA
-51 PLQSRIAEL
+51 PLQTRITEL

-67 EAIADLIRA
+67 EAIAELIRS
-76 TPFPDAWLSEFDGAV
+76 TPIPEAWLTEF
-91 AEAGLTGQAV
+91 AEAATAAGLEGEAV

-123 YLGVRGTAAIA
+123 YLGVRGIPAIA

-172 VSVSADEA
+172 VAVGADEA

-225 GEQVASE
+225 GEQVAAD
-232 IAEKPTALVMTGGGN
+232 IAEKPTALVMCES
-247 GAGDGAGHDVGGDR
+247 AGDEDDGSHLGDR
-261 LGEGDG
+261 DDEGAEAGED
-267 AGTTVVDLGAEQRT
+267 AGSESHYPRTAVVHLGAEQRT
-281 RPALTTAQAKQV
+281 RSALTEEQSRDV

-308 DIEWALHDG
+308 DIEWAIHDG
-317 DLYLLQSRPIT
+317 NLYLLQSRPIT
-328 RVAPRWTRDE
+328 KVAPRWTRDE

-352 DLVEAGFHHS
+352 DLVEAVFHHS

-405 LSSVET
+405 LSSVEA

-446 LSNEP
+446 LSHEP
-451 LEDKSLAQVWD
+451 LEDKSLLEVWE
-462 HVIAISDLGTEYF
+462 HVIEISDLGTEYF

-484 QGTLY
+484 QSTLY

-497 LALDEDQA
+497 LALDEEQA

-515 TETKTSQVNAEL
+515 TETKTSQVNTEL
-527 RELSQL
+527 RELSTL
-533 VAADADLLT
+533 VAADATLLA
-542 ALEAHHGEAG
+542 ALEANHGEAG
-552 VAELER
+552 VAVLSQW
-558 FPQFKASFDRFL
+558 PQFKAAFDRFL

-605 VAETEASDAGA
+605 VAEAGTRAYSGAGTEG
-616 SPTGGGDHSAA
+616 
-627 ATIGSPES
+627 
-635 GSGTGAASA
+635 GTGAEADAEAGAPARSA
-644 PMTDMERKIVQAETE
+644 APSDMERKVIQAETE

-703 RALKELGG
+703 RALKVLGQ
-711 RLVDAGVLVEASDV
+711 RLVDAGVLTEASDV
-725 YFIDFEHLDT
+725 YFIDFEHLDA
-735 AIRADA
+735 AIRSSDTDGGAGASA
-741 ADREVDTTDAAN
+741 AESSDRAAS
-753 RDLGAT
+753 LAG
-759 DAADR
+759 
-764 EVDTADAAAT
+764 
-774 RASTSP
+774 
-780 VTGTTGTGSALTSLT
+780 LT
-795 EIAAQNKAAY
+795 ETAEKNKTAY
-805 HAAVDRTPEWEYGKA
+805 LAAVDRTPEWEYGKA
-820 AAAVDA
+820 TAVD
-826 DSDHITGTAGSPG
+826 DSTGDHITGTAGSPG

-863 VARTT
+863 IARTT
-868 NPAWTALFYQAGGV
+868 NPAWTALFYQASGV

-926 NGNVIELD
+926 NGTVVELDSVGVPD

>member
-213 EPVDEFRVRRDT
+213 EPVDEFRVRRET
-225 GEQVASE
+225 GEQVAAE
-232 IAEKPTALVMTGGGN
+232 IAEKPTALIMSGGGN

-261 LGEGDG
+261 LCEGGG

-505 QVVFERLMAS
+505 QVVFKRLMAS

-542 ALEAHHGEAG
+542 ALEAHHGKAG

-558 FPQFKASFDRFL
+558 FPKFKASFDRFL

-605 VAETEASDAGA
+605 VAEAETSDAGA
-616 SPTGGGDHSAA
+616 SPAGGGDHSAA

-741 ADREVDTTDAAN
+741 ADREVDTTDA
-753 RDLGAT
+753 T
-759 DAADR
+759 
-764 EVDTADAAAT
+764 DAAAT

-805 HAAVDRTPEWEYGKA
+805 QAAVDRTPEWEYGKA
-820 AAAVDA
+820 AAAVDV

-863 VARTT
+863 VVRTT

-926 NGNVIELD
+926 NGTVIEID

>member
-1 MSLTL
+1 MTLTL
-6 RFTDPLATDLARTG
+6 GFTDPLATELATSG

-37 GFIVTADAYSQFIA
+37 GFIVTADAYTQFVA
-51 PLQSRIAEL
+51 PLQSRISEL
-60 IGTDSPA
+60 MDTDHPA
-67 EAIADLIRA
+67 EAIGELIRS
-76 TPFPDAWLSEFDGAV
+76 TPVPDAWLADFEA
-91 AEAGLTGQAV
+91 AAQAAGLSGQAV

-123 YLGVRGTAAIA
+123 YLGVRGTKSIA
-134 EAVRDCYASLWNEH
+134 EAVRDCYASLWNPH
-148 AFRYRRQLGVD
+148 AFRYRQ

-172 VSVSADEA
+172 VAVGAEEA

-213 EPVDEFRVRRDT
+213 EPVDEFRIARADGT
-225 GEQVASE
+225 QVAAE
-232 IAEKPTALVMTGGGN
+232 IADKPKALVMREPAEAEDVDDDGHN
-247 GAGDGAGHDVGGDR
+247 GQHEHGDARTREVHLGGD
-261 LGEGDG
+261 
-267 AGTTVVDLGAEQRT
+267 QRT
-281 RPALTTAQAKQV
+281 RPALTVEQARAV
-293 AELAVAAENHFGFAQ
+293 AELSVRAEDHFGFPQ
-308 DIEWALHDG
+308 DIEWAFSG
-317 DLYLLQSRPIT
+317 DDLFLLQSRPIT

-352 DLVEAGFHHS
+352 DLVEAGFHYS

-392 AVDLYAGRLPTNM
+392 AVDLYAGRLPTKM

-411 ITESLPQIAR
+411 ITESLPEIAS
-421 QFGWVQELPVQWMRD
+421 QFGWVQELPVRWMRD
-436 LDTYLIGIGR
+436 LDTYLMGIGK
-446 LSNEP
+446 LSHEP
-451 LEDKSLAQVWD
+451 LEDKSLAEVWD

-475 RPNIAISLT
+475 RPDIAISLT
-484 QGTLY
+484 QQTLY
-489 AALQHMLS
+489 GALSHMLEM
-497 LALDEDQA
+497 ALDKETA
-505 QVVFERLMAS
+505 RLVFERLLAS

-527 RELSQL
+527 WELSRIVRSNPEL
-533 VAADADLLT
+533 SSTLRSHT
-542 ALEAHHGEAG
+542 GEEGLAVLG
-552 VAELER
+552 D
-558 FPQFKASFDRFL
+558 FPEFFDEFATFL
-570 EQHGHREL
+570 AKHGHREL

-590 PHIVLDQIRLLAART
+590 PHIVLDQVRLLADR
-605 VAETEASDAGA
+605 AEN
-616 SPTGGGDHSAA
+616 
-627 ATIGSPES
+627 
-635 GSGTGAASA
+635 ASA
-644 PMTDMERKIVQAETE
+644 DSDLERKVLQAETE
-659 LAVVNAAPEKLRY
+659 RAVVNAVPEKLRY

-679 LARTYTA
+679 LARSYTA

-703 RALKELGG
+703 RALRELGQ
-711 RLVDAGVLVEASDV
+711 RLVDQGVLTNPMDV
-725 YFIDFEHLDT
+725 YFINFEPLDA
-735 AIRADA
+735 AIRAADGHHSPAGDSVGPGNGQHSPAEALAGLA
-741 ADREVDTTDAAN
+741 A
-753 RDLGAT
+753 
-759 DAADR
+759 
-764 EVDTADAAAT
+764 
-774 RASTSP
+774 
-780 VTGTTGTGSALTSLT
+780 
-795 EIAAQNKAAY
+795 IAEKNKAGY
-805 HAAVDRTPEWEYGKA
+805 LEAVERTPEWEHGRAPEVGDDTDGDFIK
-820 AAAVDA
+820 
-826 DSDHITGTAGSPG
+826 GTAGSPG
-839 TVEGEVFVVHSPADF
+839 EVTGEVFVVHSPEDF

-868 NPAWTALFYQAGGV
+868 NPAWTALFYQASGV

-918 QRVRVDGS
+918 QTVSVNGS
-926 NGNVIELD
+926 NGTVTPS

>member
-6 RFTDPLATDLARTG
+6 SFTDPLATDLARSG

-37 GFIVTADAYSQFIA
+37 GFIVTAEAYSSFIA
-51 PLQSRIAEL
+51 PLQPRITDL
-60 IGTDSPA
+60 MTGDSPA
-67 EAIADLIRA
+67 EAIAELIRS
-76 TPFPDAWLSEFDGAV
+76 TPIPEAWLSEFDRAV
-91 AEAGLTGQAV
+91 AEAGLEGEPV

-123 YLGVRGTAAIA
+123 YLGVRGTQAIA

-172 VSVSADEA
+172 VAVGVEEA
-180 AGVAFSVDPVRGN
+180 AGVSFSVDPVRGN
-193 TDEVLINAAFGL
+193 TNEVLINAAFGL

-213 EPVDEFRVRRDT
+213 EPVDEFRVRRED
-225 GEQVASE
+225 GEQVAAE
-232 IAEKPTALVMTGGGN
+232 IAEKPTALIMCDGDVGGLGDDAAV
-247 GAGDGAGHDVGGDR
+247 GTDRAGDGGDVRTEVVR
-261 LGEGDG
+261 LGEG
-267 AGTTVVDLGAEQRT
+267 QRT
-281 RPALTTAQAKQV
+281 RPALTEEQTMAV
-293 AELAVAAENHFGFAQ
+293 AELAVEAENHFGFAQ
-308 DIEWALHDG
+308 DIEWAIHDG
-317 DLYLLQSRPIT
+317 QLYLLQSRPIT

-405 LSSVET
+405 LSSVEA
-411 ITESLPQIAR
+411 ITESLPQIAQ

-451 LEDKSLAQVWD
+451 LEDKSLAEVWE

-497 LALDEDQA
+497 LALDEEQA
-505 QVVFERLMAS
+505 QVVFERLLSS

-527 RELSQL
+527 RELSSA
-533 VAADADLLT
+533 VAEDPELLA
-542 ALEAHHGEAG
+542 ALEDHHGEAG
-552 VAELER
+552 VESVLPR
-558 FPQFKASFDRFL
+558 FPEFAASFEKFL
-570 EQHGHREL
+570 AQHGHREL

-605 VAETEASDAGA
+605 VADRTGAG
-616 SPTGGGDHSAA
+616 
-627 ATIGSPES
+627 
-635 GSGTGAASA
+635 GTGASGAADGDAVGGDTGSTVGGADGAGPASQSA
-644 PMTDMERKIVQAETE
+644 IPSDMERKVVQAETE
-659 LAVVNAAPEKLRY
+659 RAVVNAAPEQLRY

-711 RLVDAGVLVEASDV
+711 RLVDAGVLDEASDV
-725 YFIDFEHLDT
+725 YFIDFEHLDE
-735 AIRADA
+735 AIRA
-741 ADREVDTTDAAN
+741 ADVGSVGAEASSESGAPGAN
-753 RDLGAT
+753 AI
-759 DAADR
+759 
-764 EVDTADAAAT
+764 TALA
-774 RASTSP
+774 
-780 VTGTTGTGSALTSLT
+780 GLT
-795 EIAAQNKAAY
+795 EIAAKNKAAY
-805 HAAVDRTPEWEYGKA
+805 QEAVDRTPEWEYGKSTV
-820 AAAVDA
+820 VD
-826 DSDHITGTAGSPG
+826 DTDGDHIKGTAGSPG
-839 TVEGEVFVVHSPADF
+839 AVEGEVFVVHSPADF

-868 NPAWTALFYQAGGV
+868 NPAWTALFYQASGV

-926 NGNVIELD
+926 NGTVVEA

>member
-1 MSLTL
+1 MTLTL
-6 RFTDPLATDLARTG
+6 GFTDPLATELSTSG

-37 GFIVTADAYSQFIA
+37 GFIVTADAYAQFVH
-51 PLQSRIAEL
+51 PLQDRIGEL
-60 IGTDSPA
+60 MDTEHPA
-67 EAIADLIRA
+67 EAIGDLIRS
-76 TPFPDAWLSEFDGAV
+76 TPVPDTWLAEFEAAAKA
-91 AEAGLTGQAV
+91 AELSGQAV

-123 YLGVRGTAAIA
+123 YLGVRGTEAIA
-134 EAVRDCYASLWNEH
+134 EAVRDCYASLWNPH
-148 AFRYRRQLGVD
+148 AFRYRQQLGVA
-159 QLEAKMAVVVQLM
+159 QLDAKMAVVVQLM
-172 VSVSADEA
+172 VAVGAEES

-213 EPVDEFRVRRDT
+213 EPVDEFRIARADGT
-225 GEQVASE
+225 QVAAE
-232 IAEKPTALVMTGGGN
+232 IADKPKALVMGEPAEARN
-247 GAGDGAGHDVGGDR
+247 VSDGDHDDHGGHDSAR
-261 LGEGDG
+261 
-267 AGTTVVDLGAEQRT
+267 TTVVHLGEDQRM
-281 RPALTTAQAKQV
+281 RPALTAGQARTV
-293 AELAVAAENHFGFAQ
+293 SELSVLAEEHFGFPQ
-308 DIEWALHDG
+308 DIEWAFSG
-317 DLYLLQSRPIT
+317 DDLFLLQSRPIT

-352 DLVEAGFHHS
+352 DLVEAGFHYS

-392 AVDLYAGRLPTNM
+392 AVDLYAGRLPTKM

-411 ITESLPQIAR
+411 ITESLPEIAS
-421 QFGWVQELPVQWMRD
+421 QFGWVQELPVRWMRD
-436 LDTYLIGIGR
+436 LDTYLMGIGK
-446 LSNEP
+446 LSHEP

-484 QGTLY
+484 QQTLY
-489 AALQHMLS
+489 GALSHMLEM
-497 LALDEDQA
+497 ALDKETA
-505 QVVFERLMAS
+505 QVVFERLLAS

-527 RELSQL
+527 WELSRTVRSNPEL
-533 VAADADLLT
+533 VSTLRSHT
-542 ALEAHHGEAG
+542 GKAG
-552 VAELER
+552 MAVLDD
-558 FPQFKASFDRFL
+558 FPAFFDEFATFL
-570 EQHGHREL
+570 AKHGHREL

-585 TWVEA
+585 TWIEV
-590 PHIVLDQIRLLAART
+590 PHIVLDQVRLLADR
-605 VAETEASDAGA
+605 
-616 SPTGGGDHSAA
+616 
-627 ATIGSPES
+627 ATN
-635 GSGTGAASA
+635 ASA
-644 PMTDMERKIVQAETE
+644 DSDLERKVLQAETE
-659 LAVVNAAPEKLRY
+659 RAVINAAPEKLRY

-679 LARTYTA
+679 LARVYTA

-703 RALKELGG
+703 RALRELGQ
-711 RLVDAGVLVEASDV
+711 RLVDQGVLTDPMDV
-725 YFIDFEHLDT
+725 YFINYDPLDA
-735 AIRADA
+735 AIRAA
-741 ADREVDTTDAAN
+741 
-753 RDLGAT
+753 
-759 DAADR
+759 
-764 EVDTADAAAT
+764 DTAD
-774 RASTSP
+774 RAGASAGASADADDGQHSP
-780 VTGTTGTGSALTSLT
+780 SCADDGQCSPAEALAGLSA
-795 EIAAQNKAAY
+795 IAEKNKAGY
-805 HAAVDRTPEWEYGKA
+805 QEAVARTPEWEHGRAPEVGDDTDGDFFK
-820 AAAVDA
+820 
-826 DSDHITGTAGSPG
+826 GTAGSPG
-839 TVEGEVFVVHSPADF
+839 EVTGEVFVVHSPEDF

-868 NPAWTALFYQAGGV
+868 NPAWTALFYQASGV

-909 DATSRFTSG
+909 DATSRLTSG
-918 QRVRVDGS
+918 QTVSVNGS
-926 NGNVIELD
+926 NGTVTPS

>member
-6 RFTDPLATDLARTG
+6 SFTDPLATDLARSG

-37 GFIVTADAYSQFIA
+37 GFIVTAEAYSSFIA
-51 PLQSRIAEL
+51 PLQSRITEL
-60 IGTDSPA
+60 MTGESPA
-67 EAIADLIRA
+67 EAIAELIRSA
-76 TPFPDAWLSEFDGAV
+76 PIPEAWLSEFDRAV
-91 AEAGLTGQAV
+91 AEAGLEGEPV

-123 YLGVRGTAAIA
+123 YLGVRGTQAFA

-172 VSVSADEA
+172 VAVGVEEA

-193 TDEVLINAAFGL
+193 TNEVLINAAFGL

-213 EPVDEFRVRRDT
+213 EPVDEFRVRRED
-225 GEQVASE
+225 GEQVAAE
-232 IAEKPTALVMTGGGN
+232 IAEKPTALIMCDGDVGGLGDDAAV
-247 GAGDGAGHDVGGDR
+247 GTDRAGDGGDVRTEVVR
-261 LGEGDG
+261 LGEG
-267 AGTTVVDLGAEQRT
+267 QRT
-281 RPALTTAQAKQV
+281 RPALTEEQTMAV
-293 AELAVAAENHFGFAQ
+293 AELAVEAENHFGFAQ
-308 DIEWALHDG
+308 DIEWAIHDG
-317 DLYLLQSRPIT
+317 QLYLLQSRPIT

-405 LSSVET
+405 LSSVEA
-411 ITESLPQIAR
+411 ITESLPQIAQ

-451 LEDKSLAQVWD
+451 LEDKSLAEVWD

-497 LALDEDQA
+497 LALDEEQA
-505 QVVFERLMAS
+505 QVVFERLLSS

-527 RELSQL
+527 RELSSA
-533 VAADADLLT
+533 VAEDPELLA
-542 ALEAHHGEAG
+542 ALEDHHGEAG
-552 VAELER
+552 VESVLPR
-558 FPQFKASFDRFL
+558 FPELAASFEKFL
-570 EQHGHREL
+570 AQHGHREL

-605 VAETEASDAGA
+605 VADRTGAG
-616 SPTGGGDHSAA
+616 
-627 ATIGSPES
+627 
-635 GSGTGAASA
+635 GTGASGAADGDAVGGDTGSTVGGADGAGPASQSA
-644 PMTDMERKIVQAETE
+644 IPSDMERKVVQAETE
-659 LAVVNAAPEKLRY
+659 RAVVNAAPEQLRY

-711 RLVDAGVLVEASDV
+711 RLVDAGVLDEASDV
-725 YFIDFEHLDT
+725 YFIDFEHLDD
-735 AIRADA
+735 AIRAADVGSVGAEASSESGA
-741 ADREVDTTDAAN
+741 A
-753 RDLGAT
+753 G
-759 DAADR
+759 
-764 EVDTADAAAT
+764 ADAIT
-774 RASTSP
+774 
-780 VTGTTGTGSALTSLT
+780 ALAGLT
-795 EIAAQNKAAY
+795 EIAAKNKAAY
-805 HAAVDRTPEWEYGKA
+805 QEAVDRTPEWEYGKST
-820 AAAVDA
+820 AVD
-826 DSDHITGTAGSPG
+826 DTDGDHIKGTAGSPG
-839 TVEGEVFVVHSPADF
+839 AVEGEVFVVHSPADF

-868 NPAWTALFYQAGGV
+868 NPAWTALYYQASGV

-926 NGNVIELD
+926 NGTVVEA

>member
-6 RFTDPLATDLARTG
+6 RFTDPLATELARSG

-67 EAIADLIRA
+67 EAIADFIRA

-213 EPVDEFRVRRDT
+213 EPVDEFRVRRET
-225 GEQVASE
+225 GEQVAAE
-232 IAEKPTALVMTGGGN
+232 IAEKPTALIMSGGGN

-261 LGEGDG
+261 LCEGGG
-267 AGTTVVDLGAEQRT
+267 ARTRVVDLGAEQRT

-605 VAETEASDAGA
+605 VAEAEASDAGA
-616 SPTGGGDHSAA
+616 SPAGGGDHSAA

-725 YFIDFEHLDT
+725 YFIDFEHLET
-735 AIRADA
+735 AIRA
-741 ADREVDTTDAAN
+741 
-753 RDLGAT
+753 

-805 HAAVDRTPEWEYGKA
+805 QAAVDRTPEWEYGKET
-820 AAAVDA
+820 AAVDA
-826 DSDHITGTAGSPG
+826 DTDHITGTAGSPG
-839 TVEGEVFVVHSPADF
+839 TAEGEVFVVHSPADF

-926 NGNVIELD
+926 NGTVIEID

>member
-1 MSLTL
+1 MSITL
-6 RFTDPLATDLARTG
+6 SFTDPLATDLARSG

-31 NLPVPG
+31 NLPVPD
-37 GFIVTADAYSQFIA
+37 GFIVTADAYSRFIA
-51 PLQSRIAEL
+51 PLQSRITEL
-60 IGTDSPA
+60 MATDSPA
-67 EAIADLIRA
+67 EAIAELIRS
-76 TPFPDAWLSEFDGAV
+76 TPIPDAWLAEF
-91 AEAGLTGQAV
+91 AEAATAAGLIGEAV

-123 YLGVRGTAAIA
+123 YLGVRGIQAIA

-159 QLEAKMAVVVQLM
+159 QTDAKMAVVVQLM
-172 VSVSADEA
+172 VAVGAEEA

-213 EPVDEFRVRRDT
+213 EPVDEFRVRRED
-225 GEQVASE
+225 GGLLAAE
-232 IAEKPTALVMTGGGN
+232 IAEKPTALVMRAPADVEGS
-247 GAGDGAGHDVGGDR
+247 GDRNDGDR
-261 LGEGDG
+261 LGEGDD
-267 AGTTVVDLGAEQRT
+267 ARTTVVHLGEDQRN
-281 RPALTTAQAKQV
+281 RPALTEEQTRAV
-293 AELAVAAENHFGFAQ
+293 AELAVEAENHFGFAQ
-308 DIEWALHDG
+308 DIEWAVHDG
-317 DLYLLQSRPIT
+317 RLYLLQSRPIT

-370 GLPPFD
+370 GLPAFD

-405 LSSVET
+405 LSSVEA

-421 QFGWVQELPVQWMRD
+421 QFGWVQELPVQWMRE

-451 LEDKSLAQVWD
+451 LADKSLVEVWD

-489 AALQHMLS
+489 SALQHMLS
-497 LALDEDQA
+497 LALDEEQA

-527 RELSQL
+527 RDLSTVVASDAELL
-533 VAADADLLT
+533 A
-542 ALEAHHGEAG
+542 ALEDNHGEAG
-552 VAELER
+552 VEVLER
-558 FPQFKASFDRFL
+558 FPEFAAAFDRFL
-570 EQHGHREL
+570 SQHGHREL

-590 PHIVLDQIRLLAART
+590 PHIVLDQIRLLAVRT
-605 VAETEASDAGA
+605 VAEAK
-616 SPTGGGDHSAA
+616 AA
-627 ATIGSPES
+627 AEAQAEA
-635 GSGTGAASA
+635 GTTSQSA
-644 PMTDMERKIVQAETE
+644 IPTDMERKIVQAETE
-659 LAVVNAAPEKLRY
+659 RAVVNAAPEKLRY

-697 LTLPMR
+697 LTLPLR

-711 RLVDAGVLVEASDV
+711 RLVDAGVLDEASDV
-725 YFIDFEHLDT
+725 YFIDFDHLDE
-735 AIRADA
+735 AIRA
-741 ADREVDTTDAAN
+741 TDA
-753 RDLGAT
+753 
-759 DAADR
+759 DAR
-764 EVDTADAAAT
+764 
-774 RASTSP
+774 
-780 VTGTTGTGSALTSLT
+780 TGSALAGLT
-795 EIAAQNKAAY
+795 DIAAKNKAAY
-805 HAAVDRTPEWEYGKA
+805 LTAVDRTPEWEYGA
-820 AAAVDA
+820 PAPVD
-826 DSDHITGTAGSPG
+826 DTDGDHITGTAGSPG
-839 TVEGEVFVVHSPADF
+839 VVEGEVFVVHSPADF

-926 NGNVIELD
+926 NGTVVDLDRAGTPD

>member
-1 MSLTL
+1 MTLTL
-6 RFTDPLATDLARTG
+6 GFTDPLATELSTSG

-37 GFIVTADAYSQFIA
+37 GFIVTADAYTQFVA
-51 PLQSRIAEL
+51 PLQSRITEL
-60 IGTDSPA
+60 MTSEHPA
-67 EAIADLIRA
+67 EAIGELIRSTPVPASWLAEFEA
-76 TPFPDAWLSEFDGAV
+76 TAQA
-91 AEAGLTGQAV
+91 AGLSDQAV

-123 YLGVRGTAAIA
+123 YLGVRGTKAIA
-134 EAVRDCYASLWNEH
+134 EAVRDCYASLWNPH
-148 AFRYRRQLGVD
+148 AFRYRQQLGVD
-159 QLEAKMAVVVQLM
+159 HLEAKMAVVVQLM
-172 VSVSADEA
+172 VAVGAEEA

-213 EPVDEFRVRRDT
+213 EPVDEFRIARAD
-225 GEQVASE
+225 GSQVAAE
-232 IAEKPTALVMTGGGN
+232 IADKPKALVMRDH
-247 GAGDGAGHDVGGDR
+247 GDARTAVVH
-261 LGEGDG
+261 LGED
-267 AGTTVVDLGAEQRT
+267 QRT
-281 RPALTTAQAKQV
+281 RPALNAEQARAV
-293 AELAVAAENHFGFAQ
+293 AELSVLAEDHFGFPQ
-308 DIEWALHDG
+308 DIEWAFSG
-317 DLYLLQSRPIT
+317 DDLFLLQSRPIT

-352 DLVEAGFHHS
+352 DLVEAGFHYS

-392 AVDLYAGRLPTNM
+392 AVDLYAGRLPTKM

-411 ITESLPQIAR
+411 ITESLPEIAS

-436 LDTYLIGIGR
+436 LDTYLMGIGK
-446 LSNEP
+446 LSHEP
-451 LEDKSLAQVWD
+451 LEDKSLAEVWD
-462 HVIAISDLGTEYF
+462 LVIAISDLGTEYF

-484 QGTLY
+484 QQTLY
-489 AALQHMLS
+489 KALSHMLEM
-497 LALDEDQA
+497 AVDKETA
-505 QVVFERLMAS
+505 QLVFERLLAS

-527 RELSQL
+527 WELSRTVRSNPEL
-533 VAADADLLT
+533 LSTLRSHTGEEGLAVLGDFPAFAA
-542 ALEAHHGEAG
+542 E
-552 VAELER
+552 
-558 FPQFKASFDRFL
+558 FDTFL
-570 EQHGHREL
+570 AKHGHREL

-590 PHIVLDQIRLLAART
+590 PHIVLDQLRLLADR
-605 VAETEASDAGA
+605 
-616 SPTGGGDHSAA
+616 
-627 ATIGSPES
+627 ATN
-635 GSGTGAASA
+635 ASA
-644 PMTDMERKIVQAETE
+644 DSDMERKVLQAETE
-659 LAVVNAAPEKLRY
+659 RAVVNAAPEKLRY

-679 LARTYTA
+679 LARSYTA

-703 RALKELGG
+703 RALRELGQ
-711 RLVDAGVLVEASDV
+711 RLVDVGVLTDPMDV
-725 YFIDFEHLDT
+725 YFINFEPLDE
-735 AIRADA
+735 AIRA
-741 ADREVDTTDAAN
+741 ADVTDGGGQHSPAEA
-753 RDLGAT
+753 LAGL
-759 DAADR
+759 
-764 EVDTADAAAT
+764 TA
-774 RASTSP
+774 
-780 VTGTTGTGSALTSLT
+780 
-795 EIAAQNKAAY
+795 IAAKNKAGY
-805 HAAVDRTPEWEYGKA
+805 QEAVTRTPEWEHGRAPEVGDDTDGDFIK
-820 AAAVDA
+820 
-826 DSDHITGTAGSPG
+826 GTAGSPG
-839 TVEGEVFVVHSPADF
+839 EVEGEVFIVHSPDDF

-868 NPAWTALFYQAGGV
+868 NPAWTALFYQASGV

-918 QRVRVDGS
+918 QTVSVNGS
-926 NGNVIELD
+926 NGTVTPS

>member
-1 MSLTL
+1 MSTTL
-6 RFTDPLATDLARTG
+6 SFTDPLATDLARSG

-31 NLPVPG
+31 NLPVPD
-37 GFIVTADAYSQFIA
+37 GFIVTADAYSRFIA
-51 PLQSRIAEL
+51 PLQSRITEL
-60 IGTDSPA
+60 MATDSPA
-67 EAIADLIRA
+67 EAIAELIRS
-76 TPFPDAWLSEFDGAV
+76 TPIPDAWLAEF
-91 AEAGLTGQAV
+91 AEAATAAGLIGEAV

-123 YLGVRGTAAIA
+123 YLGVRGIQAIA

-159 QLEAKMAVVVQLM
+159 QTDAKMAVVVQLM
-172 VSVSADEA
+172 VAVGAEEA

-213 EPVDEFRVRRDT
+213 EPVDEFRVRRED
-225 GEQVASE
+225 GELLAAE
-232 IAEKPTALVMTGGGN
+232 IADKPTALVMRAPADVEGS
-247 GAGDGAGHDVGGDR
+247 GARNDGDR
-261 LGEGDG
+261 LGEGDD
-267 AGTTVVDLGAEQRT
+267 ARTTVVHLGEDQRN
-281 RPALTTAQAKQV
+281 RPALTEEQTRAV
-293 AELAVAAENHFGFAQ
+293 AELAVEAENHFGFAQ
-308 DIEWALHDG
+308 DIEWAVHDG
-317 DLYLLQSRPIT
+317 RLYLLQSRPIT

-370 GLPPFD
+370 GLPAFD

-405 LSSVET
+405 LSSVEA

-451 LEDKSLAQVWD
+451 LADKSLVEVWD

-489 AALQHMLS
+489 SALQHMLS
-497 LALDEDQA
+497 LALDEEQA

-527 RELSQL
+527 RDLSTV
-533 VAADADLLT
+533 VAADAELLA
-542 ALEAHHGEAG
+542 ALEDNHGEPG
-552 VAELER
+552 VEVLER
-558 FPQFKASFDRFL
+558 FPEFAAAFDRFL
-570 EQHGHREL
+570 SQHGHREL

-590 PHIVLDQIRLLAART
+590 PHIVLDQIRLLAVRT
-605 VAETEASDAGA
+605 VAEAKAAAEAQAEATDAVAGA
-616 SPTGGGDHSAA
+616 EG
-627 ATIGSPES
+627 ATD
-635 GSGTGAASA
+635 ASA
-644 PMTDMERKIVQAETE
+644 TSQSAIPTDMERKIVQAETE
-659 LAVVNAAPEKLRY
+659 RAVVNAAPKKLRY

-697 LTLPMR
+697 LTLPLR

-711 RLVDAGVLVEASDV
+711 RLVDAGVLDEASDV
-725 YFIDFEHLDT
+725 YFIDFDHLDE
-735 AIRADA
+735 AIRA
-741 ADREVDTTDAAN
+741 TDA
-753 RDLGAT
+753 
-759 DAADR
+759 DAR
-764 EVDTADAAAT
+764 
-774 RASTSP
+774 
-780 VTGTTGTGSALTSLT
+780 TGSALAGLT
-795 EIAAQNKAAY
+795 DIAAKNKAAY
-805 HAAVDRTPEWEYGKA
+805 LTAVDRTPEWEYGA
-820 AAAVDA
+820 PAPVD
-826 DSDHITGTAGSPG
+826 DTDGDHITGTAGSPG
-839 TVEGEVFVVHSPADF
+839 VVEGEVFVVHSPADF

-868 NPAWTALFYQAGGV
+868 NPAWTALFYQAGGM
-882 ITESG
+882 ITESD

-926 NGNVIELD
+926 NGTVVDLDQAGTPEVDLDQASTPG